1 VAINAEEKNM
11 VLGTGHWS
19 LVKEGGGVKIILI
32 AEDGDSTGYRATG
45 QDLIITSY
53 LVGFKVG
60 DWDSD

>member
-1 VAINAEEKNM
+1 M